1 MMSEPTTKISEH
13 DGKFT
18 VQIIENGTLIERDFA
33 FADHAEAYAAGQR
46 ARQQAEAA
54 TRKNAAQEPAELPVS
69 PDAEFFTA
77 YSDYLNTPRES
88 VWLNK

>member
-1 MMSEPTTKISEH
+1 MMSEPTTKISKH

-54 TRKNAAQEPAELPVS
+54 TRKNAAQKHAELALH
-69 PDAEFFTA
+69 PDAEFFAA
-77 YSDYLNTPRES
+77 YSDYLDASRKS
-88 VWLNK
+88 VPLKR